1 MRAAGKDLKQSLSN
15 AGIEIVEIKSKRELL
30 DFIELPLSLYRN
42 DPLYSPQLTHDLKV
56 HFSDKNPF
64 FKDADVDF
72 FLALKHG
79 KIAGRIVAIVNHLH
93 LRVWK
98 DATGF
103 FGFFES
109 INDKDVS
116 RALLDA
122 VYGRLMEKG
131 MTIMRGPMNFSTNEE
146 CGFLIDGFG
155 ESPMLMMPYNP
166 PYYNDLMSDY
176 GLMKSKD
183 LHAYI
188 YHMKEELPEKV
199 LRVAAIAEKRGINT
213 RQVTKDHFMSAMRSF
228 REVYNSAWEH
238 NWSFIPMAE
247 DELEYSANR
256 LKPLI
261 VPDMTIIAEKDGEA
275 VGFFGMLPDFNFV
288 LRKMQGKLN
297 PITLAK
303 ALYYSKKIPDTRVLL
318 LGIKAEYRNRGVEAI
333 LLREAFKGL
342 KRGKYQRVEFSW
354 ILEDNIPIIR
364 IIEMVGGELYKRYR
378 IYEKDIT

>member
-1 MRAAGKDLKQSLSN
+1 MRAAGKDLKQSLSS

-166 PYYNDLMSDY
+166 PYYNDKRS
-176 GLMKSKD
+176 
-183 LHAYI
+183 ACIYI
-188 YHMKEELPEKV
+188 SYERGTARKGSESRGHCRKE
-199 LRVAAIAEKRGINT
+199 R
-213 RQVTKDHFMSAMRSF
+213 H
-228 REVYNSAWEH
+228 
-238 NWSFIPMAE
+238 
-247 DELEYSANR
+247 
-256 LKPLI
+256 
-261 VPDMTIIAEKDGEA
+261 
-275 VGFFGMLPDFNFV
+275 
-288 LRKMQGKLN
+288 
-297 PITLAK
+297 
-303 ALYYSKKIPDTRVLL
+303 
-318 LGIKAEYRNRGVEAI
+318 
-333 LLREAFKGL
+333 
-342 KRGKYQRVEFSW
+342 
-354 ILEDNIPIIR
+354 
-364 IIEMVGGELYKRYR
+364 
-378 IYEKDIT
+378 